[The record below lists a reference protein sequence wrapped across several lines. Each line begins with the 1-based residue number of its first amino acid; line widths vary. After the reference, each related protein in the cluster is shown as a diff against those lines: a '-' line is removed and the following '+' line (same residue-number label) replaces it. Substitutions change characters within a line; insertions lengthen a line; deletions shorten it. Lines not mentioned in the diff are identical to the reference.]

1 MNQPELQARLI
12 AYVAEHGPSV
22 LLSSRAQREQAALQA
37 RLQAIMDGPIP
48 QQTQKH
54 SALLREGGLRASH

>member
-1 MNQPELQARLI
+1 MDQSDLHARLI
-12 AYVAEHGPSV
+12 AYVAEHGTAA
-22 LLSSRAQREQAALQA
+22 LLSERARREQTAFQR

-54 SALLREGGLRASH
+54 SALLREREQRASH